1 MGVTCVK
8 FIEMSEIKKE
18 MSCFSFRYASLSSA
32 EPKRQ
37 SRKKSDTPTTETTA
51 PTTERAVIGCLKR

>member
-1 MGVTCVK
+1 
-8 FIEMSEIKKE
+8 MSEIKKE